1 LVIVARGTTG
11 SAPVGRVREEI
22 RKAAP
27 SLVVSSAGTGTVL
40 LEGPLFLIRVIGLL
54 AFSLGGL
61 ALLLAMAGLFG
72 ILTHVVERRTREIG
86 IRLAIGADRGQILR
100 LVLRDGLRP
109 VVKGLVLGL
118 TIGFG
123 SRVALRGNVLTTIGA
138 WDPLEF
144 GLLPLVLLAAALVA
158 CALPAV
164 RAARVDPNVALRDL

>member
-1 LVIVARGTTG
+1 
-11 SAPVGRVREEI
+11 
-22 RKAAP
+22 
-27 SLVVSSAGTGTVL
+27 
-40 LEGPLFLIRVIGLL
+40 
-54 AFSLGGL
+54 
-61 ALLLAMAGLFG
+61 MAGLFG

-86 IRLAIGADRGQILR
+86 IRLAIGADRGRILR

-144 GLLPLVLLAAALVA
+144 GLLPLVLLVAALVA
-158 CALPAV
+158 CALPAL
-164 RAARVDPNVALRDL
+164 RAARVDPNIALRDL

>member
-1 LVIVARGTTG
+1 
-11 SAPVGRVREEI
+11 
-22 RKAAP
+22 
-27 SLVVSSAGTGTVL
+27 VL

-54 AFSLGGL
+54 AFSLGAL

-72 ILTHVVERRTREIG
+72 ILMHVVERRTREIG

-144 GLLPLVLLAAALVA
+144 GLLPLVLLVAALVA
-158 CALPAV
+158 CALPAL
-164 RAARVDPNVALRDL
+164 RAARVDPNIALRDL